1 MTPKC
6 QYWAVIE
13 LKAKSGRKKSEF
25 IAFTFETQLCPQC
38 SGFLRDWLTVPLP
51 PALLSGLNSTRTS
64 SLS

>member
-13 LKAKSGRKKSEF
+13 LKATSGRKKSEF
-25 IAFTFETQLCPQC
+25 IACTFETQLCPQR

-51 PALLSGLNSTRTS
+51 PALLTGPKSI
-64 SLS
+64 